1 MDSVRERT
9 PFHHINYAVHRGV
22 LFLHNFREEGGGG
35 QKSLNTYVP
44 KQIKSRCAHTVFK
57 KTLNFIKIILSEI
70 WLEVEIILMKMVKRD
85 GQSWRSYMRIP

>member
-57 KTLNFIKIILSEI
+57 KNTQFRYNNTFRNMARGRNHFNEN
-70 WLEVEIILMKMVKRD
+70 
-85 GQSWRSYMRIP
+85 G